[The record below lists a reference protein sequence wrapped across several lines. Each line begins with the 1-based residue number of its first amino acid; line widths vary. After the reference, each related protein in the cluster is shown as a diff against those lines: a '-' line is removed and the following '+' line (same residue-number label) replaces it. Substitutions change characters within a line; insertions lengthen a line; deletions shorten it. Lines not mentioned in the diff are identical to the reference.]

1 MLVKSKSADSQDD
14 SPAELSGNIL
24 DNFEYVRYNV
34 HIINLEVNRM
44 INTNATNFR
53 KNVFGYLNQAVLH
66 NDVININTKN
76 GNAIVIS
83 EEDYNSLVE
92 TLYLMSHPKTAEEI
106 LEAME
111 ESPSEGS
118 VYDPE
123 EDW

>member
-1 MLVKSKSADSQDD
+1 
-14 SPAELSGNIL
+14 
-24 DNFEYVRYNV
+24 
-34 HIINLEVNRM
+34 M

-53 KNVFGYLNQAVLH
+53 KNVFDYLNQAVLH

-83 EEDYNSLVE
+83 EEDYNGLVE

-111 ESPSEGS
+111 ESPSNGS

-123 EDW
+123 EEW